1 MSTQKRTGD
10 YHVSSHTR
18 GSWQDG
24 AWQCA
29 HGNRAEEAKAGPRS
43 NYYMMRCE
51 LFFHYMRD
59 LTLTA

>member
-1 MSTQKRTGD
+1 MSTQKKTGD

-51 LFFHYMRD
+51 LFFH
-59 LTLTA
+59 